1 MGLRWPRSERYGA
14 QGPPWLYPQK
24 VQSRAVTLLG
34 ERSTGQKRT
43 QRAASL
49 ILGQPPRTL
58 ATPPHGLR
66 GAATPSLP
74 VPPAKGEQAEAAGGE
89 EEPGSEC
96 GTWGTALMYTV

>member
-1 MGLRWPRSERYGA
+1 MRRRAGGPVAIAQLVCEPSDQQAEYPRCALTATFKQAGRRQKGA
-14 QGPPWLYPQK
+14 DPQ
-24 VQSRAVTLLG
+24 QAVRG
-34 ERSTGQKRT
+34 GS
-43 QRAASL
+43 
-49 ILGQPPRTL
+49 RTL

-89 EEPGSEC
+89 EEPGSGC